1 MNSKS
6 TKAKRKAIP
15 TISLADLDKRD
26 GVERF
31 DHLMDP
37 LDKWLQQEKAKDDA
51 RTAMDETERLNRDY
65 MARSAKVGGTETA
78 NCK

>member
-6 TKAKRKAIP
+6 TKAKRKAVP
-15 TISLADLDKRD
+15 TISMAERDRRD

-37 LDKWLQQEKAKDDA
+37 LDKWLLAEERKRESKTDA
-51 RTAMDETERLNRDY
+51 SRTGADGNHSRD
-65 MARSAKVGGTETA
+65 
-78 NCK
+78 

>member
-15 TISLADLDKRD
+15 MFSLAELDKRD

-31 DHLMDP
+31 DYLMDR
-37 LDKWLQQEKAKDDA
+37 LDKWLLEQERKREGKTGSEEMDDGG
-51 RTAMDETERLNRDY
+51 DHSRD
-65 MARSAKVGGTETA
+65 
-78 NCK
+78 